1 MEPMLSLPVYRP
13 LFYHVAGKFESPDA
27 EWIHA
32 PRTLTDYEL
41 IVVSS
46 GVVYMHALG
55 KDFTVCT
62 GDYLLIPPGDRQVG
76 FRPSFSQFYWL
87 HFVWPGSRP
96 QGRFPLSGAS
106 RLFPPAES

>member
-46 GVVYMHALG
+46 GVVYMHALEKTSPSVPETTFLSPRGTG
-55 KDFTVCT
+55 K
-62 GDYLLIPPGDRQVG
+62 
-76 FRPSFSQFYWL
+76 
-87 HFVWPGSRP
+87 
-96 QGRFPLSGAS
+96 
-106 RLFPPAES
+106 